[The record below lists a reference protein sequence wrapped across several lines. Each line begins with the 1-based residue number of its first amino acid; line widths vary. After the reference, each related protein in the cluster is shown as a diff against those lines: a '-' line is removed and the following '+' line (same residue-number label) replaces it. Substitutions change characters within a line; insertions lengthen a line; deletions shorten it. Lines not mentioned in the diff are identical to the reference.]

1 MTTDG
6 DGRTA
11 PEAEVRGAEVR
22 GAEVRGA
29 EVPEAEVRGAEV
41 PEAEVRA
48 AAERW
53 ARAAGLPTSVLDEP
67 APATP
72 STTARLVRGLLLGA
86 AVGAVLVLSASQGLT
101 AALWGLIALLVG
113 LLVGR
118 IAQDRRRPVP
128 RAVPRRL

>member
-11 PEAEVRGAEVR
+11 PETEVCGAK
-22 GAEVRGA
+22 
-29 EVPEAEVRGAEV
+29 VPG
-41 PEAEVRA
+41 AEVRA

-86 AVGAVLVLSASQGLT
+86 AVGAVLVLSAAQGLT
-101 AALWGLIALLVG
+101 AALWGLIALVVG

-118 IAQDRRRPVP
+118 VAQDRRRPVSST
-128 RAVPRRL
+128 VPRRL